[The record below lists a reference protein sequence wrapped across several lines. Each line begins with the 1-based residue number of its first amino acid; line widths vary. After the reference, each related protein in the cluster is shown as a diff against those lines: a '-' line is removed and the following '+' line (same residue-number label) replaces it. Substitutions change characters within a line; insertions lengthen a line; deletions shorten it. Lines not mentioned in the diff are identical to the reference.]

1 MIRLFIVAFLFAFIA
16 AVADTTPLYVRLGE
30 KAERHQEKTPPAV
43 SITPGG
49 LDFGDQVTKKASSPQ
64 RLTITNT
71 GAQDLYINSVSIT
84 DGEKEDFSVVN
95 DQCTGAT
102 IGSKKSCVI
111 DIKFTPSVTG
121 VRKSSVVVL
130 DTAPDSPQTV
140 PVRGNGINSVRVRAF

>member
-1 MIRLFIVAFLFAFIA
+1 VIRVLVIAFLFAFIF
-16 AVADTTPLYVRLGE
+16 VVGTRPLYARPGE

-43 SITPGG
+43 AITPGD

-84 DGEKEDFSVVN
+84 EGEKEDFTVVN
-95 DQCTGAT
+95 DRCTGAT
-102 IGSKKSCVI
+102 IASKKSCII

-121 VRKSSVVVL
+121 VRKSSVVIL
-130 DTAPDSPQTV
+130 DNAADSPQTV
-140 PVRGNGINSVRVRAF
+140 PVRGNGINSVRVRPSE